1 LVFSAK
7 KSAGINSTP
16 EPKTGSNNERSQQ
29 KNCSDNMLL
38 DPQRTY
44 NNSEEAKATHGSIGK
59 WSSPAKRTK
68 VRNDLGATTDAATV
82 E

>member
-1 LVFSAK
+1 
-7 KSAGINSTP
+7 
-16 EPKTGSNNERSQQ
+16 
-29 KNCSDNMLL
+29 MLL